1 VQAIVSQVEI
11 RAICPLGIRG
21 TGMAER
27 IGNVLYWLGCII
39 AALVAGIGVF
49 VYVAEGHGRSDG
61 LMMLIVFLVLAVVPW
76 LIGRAL
82 RYVLSAT

>member
-1 VQAIVSQVEI
+1 MSIVSQVEI
-11 RAICPLGIRG
+11 RAICPLGIRV

-27 IGNVLYWLGCII
+27 LGNVLYWLGCII

-49 VYVAEGHGRSDG
+49 VYVAEGLGRSDG
-61 LMMLIVFLVLAVVPW
+61 LMMLIVFLVLAAVPW